1 MGQQL
6 LLRDALRRED
16 VRHPGLAAGDGAGF
30 VQGHDLHPAR
40 LLQGGGGFEQDAVFG
55 PQATAYHNGHRSGQ
69 AQGTGAADHQH
80 GDAPG
85 QGIAYRVAQ
94 QQPHRRGHGGDGDHR
109 RDEHAGD
116 LIGDLG
122 DGGLGGGGVADHADD
137 LGQHRVLAHPGSPAA
152 EIAGLVHR
160 GGGHAV
166 AGGLVH
172 GDALAGQGG
181 LIDGAGALQHHAVHR
196 DALPG
201 PDGEL
206 VPLLHL
212 LHRHL
217 HLPAVPEHRGGSG
230 SQAHE
235 AFQGVGGFALGPG
248 LQHLAHGDQG
258 QDHGGGLKIEVHHI
272 GHDGGFVAPDLG
284 RRHGEQ
290 GIGAV
295 AEGRRGPQGH
305 QGVHIGGPVPQG
317 LIAADEELLVDDHD
331 DPRQQQL
338 GQAHGHMVVVVKRRQ
353 GPAPHHVAHGKVHQ
367 HQQKAHGP
375 DKPPPDTGRLVV
387 LQLLLVGAGRR
398 LGRAL
403 FRRAVPRRLHGGN
416 DGGGLRRAL
425 HAHGVGQ
432 QAHGAGRDP
441 RDLPH
446 RLFHPGR
453 AGGAAHARDIV
464 LLHWVHSY
472 FISFCRVVTSSSMT

>member
-1 MGQQL
+1 MLALLLQGQGICQQL
-6 LLRDALRRED
+6 LLRDALRRKD
-16 VRHPGLAAGDGAGF
+16 IRHPGLTAGDGAGF
-30 VQGHDLHPAR
+30 VQSHDLHPAR
-40 LLQGGGGFEQDAVFG
+40 FLQGSGSLEQNAVFG
-55 PQATAYHNGHRSGQ
+55 AQAAAHHNGHRSGQ
-69 AQGTGAADHQH
+69 TQGTGAADDQN

-85 QGIAYRVAQ
+85 QGVAYRVAQ
-94 QQPHRRGHGGDGDHR
+94 QQPHRRGHRGDGDHR
-109 RDEHAGD
+109 RNEHAGY

-122 DGGLGGGGVADHADD
+122 NGGLGGGGVADHADD
-137 LGQHRVLAHPGSPAA
+137 LGQGGILAHPGGPAA

-160 GGGHAV
+160 GGGHSV
-166 AGGLVH
+166 AGSLVH
-172 GDALAGQGG
+172 RDALAGEGG
-181 LIDGAGALQHHAVHR
+181 LINGAVSLQHHAVHR
-196 DALPG
+196 DALPR

-217 HLPAVPEHRGGSG
+217 CFLAVPDNGGSLG
-230 SQAHE
+230 GQPHQ
-235 AFQGVGGFALGPG
+235 AFQGVGGLALGPG
-248 LQHLAHGDQG
+248 LQHLAHGDQS
-258 QDHGGGLKIEVHHI
+258 QDHGGGLKVEVHHAA
-272 GHDGGFVAPDLG
+272 HDGGLIPPDLG
-284 RRHGEQ
+284 GSHGKQ

-305 QGVHIGGPVPQG
+305 QGVHIGSPVPQG

-331 DPRQQQL
+331 DHRQQQL
-338 GQAHGHMVVVVKRRQ
+338 GQPHGHMVVVVKRRQ

-403 FRRAVPRRLHGGN
+403 FRRAVARRLHGGK

-425 HAHGVGQ
+425 YAHRIGQ
-432 QAHGAGRDP
+432 KAH
-441 RDLPH
+441 
-446 RLFHPGR
+446 R
-453 AGGAAHARDIV
+453 A
-464 LLHWVHSY
+464 
-472 FISFCRVVTSSSMT
+472 